1 MKQWSD
7 ACEENKHPILA
18 VLKSEFALIHNV
30 LEIGS
35 GTGQHAAF
43 FAAQLP
49 HLVWQA
55 SDLAGNLPSVRAWLD
70 EANLPNTPAPIML
83 DAGRPPWPIGPV
95 DGVFSAN
102 TAHIM
107 AWREVE
113 AMFRGIGAV
122 LSRGG
127 VFCLYGP
134 FSDGGRHTS
143 ESNARF
149 DVWLKRRDPL
159 SGVRDA
165 DALDRLASAQ
175 GLARARDHVMPVNNR
190 TLVWTRP

>member
-7 ACEENKHPILA
+7 ACEENKLPILA
-18 VLKSEFALIHNV
+18 VLQAEFAGLHHV

-55 SDLAGNLPSVRAWLD
+55 SDLEDHLPSIRAWLA
-70 EANLPNTPAPIML
+70 EARLSNTPDPVIL
-83 DAGRPPWPIGPV
+83 DAGRLPWPVEPV
-95 DGVFSAN
+95 DAVFSAN

-107 AWREVE
+107 AWSEIEV
-113 AMFRGIGAV
+113 MFAGIGAV

-134 FSDGGRHTS
+134 FSDDARHTS

-149 DVWLKRRDPL
+149 DAWLKQRSPL

-165 DALDRLASAQ
+165 GALDRLAQAQ
-175 GLARARDHVMPVNNR
+175 GLALLRDHAMPVNNR